1 MSVVERMRSLALFN
15 NMDMERLSRLLA
27 QINEQQ
33 LAAGE
38 VLFAQGDTAHTCYI
52 VLTGELEAVARQGD
66 FEMQLEICHPGQII
80 GEMALID
87 ASPRSA
93 TVRARVDSCVAVLDE
108 RGFIELLHSNPALTL
123 ELLRGNTTR
132 LRRTS
137 QQMIDDIAAKHAEL
151 ARAYD
156 ELQAA
161 QAERIRLSRIEEEL
175 AVARRIQ
182 RLFLPTQLPQPT
194 GWQLAAYNRG
204 AHEVGGDFFDCIP
217 LPGGQLGLVVAD
229 ACGKGVP
236 AALFVALTR
245 SLVRAMALTPAAFQQ
260 GGATLSSSPAETL
273 RVTNDY
279 IATEHGASHMFITLF
294 YGQLD
299 PSTGQIVYVNA
310 GHNAPMLFNAAGTLR
325 AELESAS
332 LPLGIIAGQSFT
344 PVTATI
350 APGELLVCF
359 SDGITEAMDTQGT
372 LFDEQRLLDAVRD
385 YAALPATELV
395 ERLVATVEA
404 FVGDAPQSDDMT
416 LLVLKRDA

>member
-273 RVTNDY
+273 RVANDY

-294 YGQLD
+294 YGQLNTH
-299 PSTGQIVYVNA
+299 SGAMRYVNA
-310 GHNAPMLFNAAGTLR
+310 GHNSPMLFAPGGLLR
-325 AELESAS
+325 SELESSS
-332 LPLGIIAGQSFT
+332 LPLGIVPQQHYEMRDT
-344 PVTATI
+344 TI
-350 APGELLVCF
+350 ARGDMLLCF
-359 SDGITEAMDTQGT
+359 SDGITEAMDASGT
-372 LFDEQRLLDAVRD
+372 LFDDQRLLDAVRAHAD
-385 YAALPATELV
+385 LPAAALV
-395 ERLVATVEA
+395 ERLVEVVDA
-404 FVGDAPQSDDMT
+404 FVGGAPQSDDMT
-416 LLVLKRDA
+416 LLLIKREP